1 MKHIIE
7 VLPLV
12 GIAWGV
18 KRINLSDPK
27 DKIKEV
33 LGKPDSDRKNSS
45 FYFNSELRIDFNK
58 NRCVEFIEF
67 LSGIDGAIQP
77 HIYGVD
83 AFAVDAEIL
92 IGILREK
99 NAGMVDDSEMG
110 YCYNFMD
117 ISVGVYRESTPESV
131 LEMMKEV
138 GEDLTSEDLEIELK
152 KANHWDTLGIGVKG
166 YYL

>member
-1 MKHIIE
+1 M
-7 VLPLV
+7 
-12 GIAWGV
+12 
-18 KRINLSDPK
+18 
-27 DKIKEV
+27 
-33 LGKPDSDRKNSS
+33 
-45 FYFNSELRIDFNK
+45 RIDFNK

-77 HIYGVD
+77 HIYGVE

-152 KANHWDTLGIGVKG
+152 KANHWDSLGIGVRG
-166 YYL
+166 YYRSAHRFVCSTKHCLPLLRTDKGKYVLIIRRT